1 MTISRV
7 LEPEVMDTWED
18 AVEYDSMDFT
28 EVNGA
33 FAQLAVELG
42 TQAGLVLDVGT
53 GTSRIPIII
62 AQMRPQWQIWAIDLS
77 ENMLKVGAQNVEDAG
92 LQEQIKLEWVDGKQ
106 MPYPDSMFDMV
117 ISNSI
122 VHHLPDPLPFFR
134 EVKRLLKPGGGILLR
149 DLIRPADVATM
160 DALVARISGEYNQYQ
175 TQLFRDSLHAALTL
189 DEVNQMVLDAGLSG
203 VRVYQSSDIHW
214 TAERPDQQMLL

>member
-1 MTISRV
+1 MSRV

-28 EVNGA
+28 EVNTA
-33 FAQLAVELG
+33 FAQLALELG
-42 TQAGLVLDVGT
+42 PQAGLVLDVGT

-92 LQEQIKLEWVDGKQ
+92 LQEQIKLERVDGKQ
-106 MPYPDSMFDMV
+106 MPYRDSMFDMV

-189 DEVNQMVLDAGLSG
+189 DEVNQMVLEAGLSG

-214 TAERPDQQMLL
+214 TAERPYQQMLL